1 MPCSNL
7 GAYKASPLRCW
18 HQQTQRELLREVV
31 AREQTAGL
39 KTTPIETMKSSTLLV
54 ILCLQA
60 ALVMGI
66 FAAVAKEN
74 GTFLDRRS
82 YDSNRHIQ
90 VD

>member
-1 MPCSNL
+1 
-7 GAYKASPLRCW
+7 
-18 HQQTQRELLREVV
+18 
-31 AREQTAGL
+31 
-39 KTTPIETMKSSTLLV
+39 MKSSTLLV

-74 GTFLDRRS
+74 GTLLLDRRS
-82 YDSNRHIQ
+82 YDSNRTL